1 MVEEDAVVEEAGG
14 KKKRVKAMSMEDVL
28 HLIAPGTLLRESISA
43 ILQARNGA
51 LLCIGNEKRFA
62 RLSEGGIK
70 VDVPMSPQLLYEL
83 CKMDGAI
90 ILSDNGERI
99 VYANRFLT
107 PTNTI
112 QTDETGTRHRT
123 AERMAKQSHAAVIT
137 LSERRG
143 SVTVYCDQEKHVLDT
158 IPTLL
163 NKATQ
168 AMQTLE
174 KYLNVLVDSLQE
186 LTAREFQDMVTIFD
200 VCKAV
205 QRCEMVKRI
214 AAEMNPYLLE
224 LGTEGRLTRL
234 QLEELVQPVAQAEM
248 VTRDYFRE
256 RQGATVQ
263 SVQKRIAGISEDGL
277 LQISNISLALG
288 YGSNLRNVDAYLIP
302 RGYRILELTRRLTS
316 QQVDA
321 LVGRFGNLQGIMR
334 ASMDELCEVDGI
346 GEVLAERLRLSL
358 NVLRN
363 QAALDINR

>member
-1 MVEEDAVVEEAGG
+1 MVEDSAGVEEKSA
-14 KKKRVKAMSMEDVL
+14 KKKRAKSLTMDEVL
-28 HLIAPGTLLRESISA
+28 QLIAPGTMLREAISA
-43 ILQARNGA
+43 ILQASNGA
-51 LLCIGNEKRFA
+51 LLCIGNEKRFE
-62 RLSEGGIK
+62 RLSEGGIRI
-70 VDVPMSPQLLYEL
+70 DVPMSPQLLYEL

-90 ILSDNGERI
+90 ILNDDGSRI
-99 VYANRFLT
+99 IYANRFLT

-123 AERMAKQSHAAVIT
+123 GERMAKQSHAAVIT

-143 SVTVYCDQEKHVLDT
+143 SVSVYCDQEKHVLDT

-163 NKATQ
+163 NKAAQ

-214 AAEMNPYLLE
+214 AVEMDPYLLE

-234 QLEELVQPVAQAEM
+234 QLDELIQPVQQAEL

-302 RGYRILELTRRLTS
+302 RGYRILELTRRLTP
-316 QQVDA
+316 QQIDG
-321 LVGRFGNLQGIMR
+321 LVARFGNLQGIMR
-334 ASMDELCEVDGI
+334 ASLDELCEVDGI
-346 GEVLAERLRLSL
+346 GEMLAERLRLSL